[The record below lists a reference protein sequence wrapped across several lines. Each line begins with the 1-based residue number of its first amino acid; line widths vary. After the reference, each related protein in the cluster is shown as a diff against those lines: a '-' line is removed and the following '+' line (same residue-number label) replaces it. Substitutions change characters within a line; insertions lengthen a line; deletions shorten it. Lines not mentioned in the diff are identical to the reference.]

1 MIERVKSAMV
11 GLGAGWVLVL
21 MLVLSVVSLAIMLER
36 AWLYWS
42 LRDDVPT
49 LMRDLG
55 RLLRGGDLDG
65 ARKRLE
71 ASPSAEAAVVIAGI
85 VEAGM
90 GAEAAEEAM
99 LGASALQKLKLEKR
113 LTFLGTLGN
122 NAPFIGLLG
131 TVIGIVGAFDELGK
145 QKNATMTAAATQVA
159 PEAVMT
165 NISEA
170 LVATAVGLLVAIP
183 AVAAFNW
190 FQRIVRATLAN
201 TEALSH
207 VLLAHLKATGT
218 AGADVEAAIETA
230 AARGDR
236 ASKASK
242 SRSPRRTRTTTDG
255 WRRSRRPERRDH
267 GDQRHPAGRHH
278 ARSPHHLHGDGEAH
292 RLEVGA
298 ARSAEGGVGLG
309 HPDGLQHRARRRRHH
324 ADRLA
329 RRPNDDAI
337 LAQAKAA
344 REKNPELRAII
355 KADSSV
361 PHGRVIH
368 VLDLLEAGAG
378 REDRLRCLARS
389 TRACRAPRRRP
400 PRRLPPK

>member
-11 GLGAGWVLVL
+11 GLGAGWVLTL

-55 RLLRGGDLDG
+55 RLLRSGDLDG

-90 GAEAAEEAM
+90 GADAAEEAM

-145 QKNATMTAAATQVA
+145 AKNATLTGASQVA
-159 PEAVMT
+159 PEAVMA
-165 NISEA
+165 NIAEA

-183 AVAAFNW
+183 TVASFNW

-201 TEALSH
+201 TDALSH
-207 VLLAHLKATGT
+207 VLLAHLRATGEG
-218 AGADVEAAIETA
+218 GANVEEAMA
-230 AARGDR
+230 AAAGHAERP
-236 ASKASK
+236 SKAPSK
-242 SRSPRRTRTTTDG
+242 
-255 WRRSRRPERRDH
+255 
-267 GDQRHPAGRHH
+267 
-278 ARSPHHLHGDGEAH
+278 
-292 RLEVGA
+292 A
-298 ARSAEGGVGLG
+298 ARSKDAE
-309 HPDGLQHRARRRRHH
+309 
-324 ADRLA
+324 
-329 RRPNDDAI
+329 
-337 LAQAKAA
+337 
-344 REKNPELRAII
+344 
-355 KADSSV
+355 
-361 PHGRVIH
+361 
-368 VLDLLEAGAG
+368 
-378 REDRLRCLARS
+378 
-389 TRACRAPRRRP
+389 
-400 PRRLPPK
+400 